1 MLAKLLETFTK
12 RNNYE
17 YNTAKNGLLALQAFQ
32 NARPPYDI
40 VFIGRRTLLLNVTA
54 SN

>member
-1 MLAKLLETFTK
+1 MLTKLLETFTK

-17 YNTAKNGLLALQAFQ
+17 YDTAKNGLLALQTFQ
-32 NARPPYDI
+32 NAQPPFDI
-40 VFIGRRTLLLNVTA
+40 VFMGKRTLLLNVTA